1 MKGFKANTNMGKK
14 TRRPIKKNMP
24 IGSIDVPIGSG
35 FKRKPTVNTE
45 FQGASPKAYAK
56 LTGKFR

>member
-1 MKGFKANTNMGKK
+1 MGKK